1 MDFIDRSLV
10 IVDLETTG
18 LDPLVHEVID
28 IGAVRVDQASLDIE
42 ATFSAKIAPAHI
54 ELANPIA
61 LQVNGYTPENWR
73 HAVDPRNGWLSF
85 FAFGRQGVFA
95 SYSTRFDWGFV
106 NEAIRFYFPHQEAD
120 RSREEYGPFERHLI
134 DIPSIA
140 WGVLGPLP
148 KIGKD
153 PVAIHLGIGEEKKP
167 HGGLNGALHALEVLR
182 SLRARRNF
190 YAQAA

>member
-1 MDFIDRSLV
+1 MC
-10 IVDLETTG
+10 
-18 LDPLVHEVID
+18 
-28 IGAVRVDQASLDIE
+28 
-42 ATFSAKIAPAHI
+42 
-54 ELANPIA
+54 
-61 LQVNGYTPENWR
+61 
-73 HAVDPRNGWLSF
+73 
-85 FAFGRQGVFA
+85 
-95 SYSTRFDWGFV
+95 
-106 NEAIRFYFPHQEAD
+106 IRD
-120 RSREEYGPFERHLI
+120 S
-134 DIPSIA
+134 A

>member
-1 MDFIDRSLV
+1 M
-10 IVDLETTG
+10 
-18 LDPLVHEVID
+18 
-28 IGAVRVDQASLDIE
+28 
-42 ATFSAKIAPAHI
+42 
-54 ELANPIA
+54 
-61 LQVNGYTPENWR
+61 
-73 HAVDPRNGWLSF
+73 
-85 FAFGRQGVFA
+85 FA

-106 NEAIRFYFPHQEAD
+106 NEAIRFHFPHQEAD

-190 YAQAA
+190 YAKAA

>member
-42 ATFSAKIAPAHI
+42 ATFSAKLRPCHI
-54 ELANPIA
+54 EQQPDPKA
-61 LQVNGYTPENWR
+61 LEVNGYSPEAWKN
-73 HAVDPRNGWLSF
+73 AVDQFDGWRSF
-85 FAFGRQGVFA
+85 FFFARQGVFC
-95 SYSTRFDWGFV
+95 SYRNDFDWSFTE
-106 NEAIRFYFPHQEAD
+106 EALRLYWPKTGDRDKDRF
-120 RSREEYGPFERHLI
+120 GPFDRHLI

-148 KIGKD
+148 KIGKN